1 MKDKRTDKINQLKEF
16 RVQLD
21 KEALWAELESRQKKE
36 QRRWIFWLLPG
47 VVLLGCLLLG
57 LSQMNESAMQLP
69 ATTSEKVN
77 EVIVKDQR
85 KEELTSSAKKSDENI
100 ASSNLL
106 NNSKTSSITNTSINT
121 TILANQNKQPTIQQT
136 QNENLESPIL
146 KTSLPS
152 TTAQST
158 TAWKRDAKS
167 KLLSNHNSDN
177 LATTKKANNN
187 IDTKALRHQ
196 SQASLPLVEAI
207 NSVITEALQTLQGLT
222 SYIETEN
229 RREVKSPFLS
239 YNPKT
244 NILPSTLLHSR
255 SFLELYTG
263 VGSVHRELADP
274 TKPYDNYTNIRAA
287 TETPLDAFHLGI
299 NYGRHLGKQF
309 YISAGMEFSQITER
323 FSFTNFELTGTETR
337 DSLVTNLYV
346 DAAGFATSTL
356 GTGTGTV
363 YSNVNYVLYNRYR
376 NVTIPLTAGW
386 RITTGKWAIGL
397 SAGVDFSLAFG
408 FKGTILDTH
417 LDFDSNPSLFR
428 NRAGLSWTAGLDI
441 GYRISEDFSL
451 FLRPSFR
458 SVPNIID
465 DTQSSAEQLY
475 KLYRVG
481 LGLRYCL

>member
-47 VVLLGCLLLG
+47 VVLVGCLLFG
-57 LSQMNESAMQLP
+57 LSQMSESAMQLP

-77 EVIVKDQR
+77 EIIVKDQR
-85 KEELTSSAKKSDENI
+85 KEELTSPAKKSDESTT
-100 ASSNLL
+100 SSNLV
-106 NNSKTSSITNTSINT
+106 NHSKTSSVTNTSINT

-136 QNENLESPIL
+136 QNESPASPIL

-158 TAWKRDAKS
+158 TAWKRDAKT
-167 KLLSNHNSDN
+167 KLLSKHNYGNQAGKS
-177 LATTKKANNN
+177 KVNNDIN
-187 IDTKALRHQ
+187 TKALRQQ

-207 NSVITEALQTLQGLT
+207 NSAIPEALKSLT

-229 RREVKSPFLS
+229 RREVKSPFLD
-239 YNPKT
+239 YNLKT
-244 NILPSTLLHSR
+244 KILPSPQLHSR

-263 VGSVHRELADP
+263 VGSVHRELVDP
-274 TKPYDNYTNIRAA
+274 TKPYENYNNIRAA

-299 NYGRHLGKQF
+299 NYGQNLGKQF
-309 YISAGMEFSQITER
+309 YISAGLEFSQITER

-346 DAAGFATSTL
+346 DAVGFATSTL

-363 YSNVNYVLYNRYR
+363 YSNVNYVIYNRYR

-397 SAGVDFSLAFG
+397 SVGVDFSLAFG

-417 LDFDSNPSLFR
+417 LDFDSNPNLFR
-428 NRAGLSWTAGLDI
+428 SRAGLSWTAGLDI

-475 KLYRVG
+475 KLHRVG